1 MSKLSSVVQRFQSG
15 ASLPESALPRP
26 LDLSYASNRTALYG
40 TLAFGAVSL
49 LLRRSGRQALGVSG
63 VAMLAWATG
72 RELDPDD
79 SWSAAAALG
88 LAGAAGL
95 LQTAGKSAPAL
106 LPGMAAL
113 SATRMLSATVGYAA
127 SPQDAA
133 ALSAQAGAA
142 ALAGYRF
149 PALIPA
155 AALALS
161 DAQDDALVPQ
171 APWSVPAALGAALL
185 PSLRRALPGE
195 TPPEKR
201 PSQVVGDLLS
211 LAALAFSRQTL
222 APEKPSSSCDLV
234 PIPVSASRLQASRA
248 LGLGALAVALLR
260 RESATLLPLA
270 AACLGVGLRRT
281 LRPDGH
287 QG

>member
-1 MSKLSSVVQRFQSG
+1 MVNSSSAVQRLQPG
-15 ASLPESALPRP
+15 APLPESALPRP

-40 TLAFGAVSL
+40 TLAFGAASL
-49 LLRRSGRQALGVSG
+49 LFRRSGRQALGVGG

-79 SWSAAAALG
+79 SWSAAVALG
-88 LAGAAGL
+88 VAGVAGL
-95 LQTAGKSAPAL
+95 IQTAGQTAPAI

-127 SPQDAA
+127 TPQDAA

-142 ALAGYRF
+142 ALAGYRL
-149 PALIPA
+149 PALLPA
-155 AALALS
+155 AALAFS
-161 DAQDDALVPQ
+161 DAQDDAFVPQ

-185 PSLRRALPGE
+185 PTLRKEA
-195 TPPEKR
+195 PEDKR
-201 PSQVVGDLLS
+201 PNQVVGDLLS

-222 APEKPSSSCDLV
+222 APERPSSSCDLV
-234 PIPVSASRLQASRA
+234 PVPVSASRLQASRA
-248 LGLGALAVALLR
+248 LGLGALAIALLR
-260 RESATLLPLA
+260 RESASLLPLA

-281 LRPDGH
+281 LRPDS
-287 QG
+287 QGE